1 MNWYLSEIHPEPTNN
16 TRGRGKTLDST
27 RKSRESLL
35 SGAHEGRGRL
45 FFFFFNNDVPNQS
58 FFKMA

>member
-35 SGAHEGRGRL
+35 SEAHEGKGRL
-45 FFFFFNNDVPNQS
+45 FFFFNSDVSNQ
-58 FFKMA
+58 